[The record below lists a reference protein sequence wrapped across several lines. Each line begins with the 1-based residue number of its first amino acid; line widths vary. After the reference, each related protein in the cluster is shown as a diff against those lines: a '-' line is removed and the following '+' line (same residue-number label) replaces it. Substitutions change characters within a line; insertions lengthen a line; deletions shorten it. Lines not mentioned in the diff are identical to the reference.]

1 MSIKDK
7 IMNIV
12 IGHPKMVTLGIG
24 LGITFAIGLAIG
36 MIDHGQMAFAGSR
49 QSGSS
54 SGGGGG

>member
-12 IGHPKMVTLGIG
+12 IGHPKIVMFGIG

-36 MIDHGQMAFAGSR
+36 ITDNGQSASALRLPSEPG
-49 QSGSS
+49 
-54 SGGGGG
+54 

>member
-12 IGHPKMVTLGIG
+12 IGHPKIVMFGIG

-36 MIDHGQMAFAGSR
+36 MMDHNQLAFAGGKTR
-49 QSGSS
+49 
-54 SGGGGG
+54 GGNG